1 MYCIQNI
8 TDDLFFVGASDR
20 RLSLFENAF
29 PIPDGITY
37 NSYIILD
44 KKTILLDTVDKAVG
58 AIFFE
63 NLAHVL
69 DGRKLDYVVI
79 NHMEPDHAA
88 TLEELVLRYPD
99 VKIVGNATTFNLIKQ
114 FFTFDIEKRKHLV
127 KEGDTLTTGKHSFT
141 FYMAPM
147 VHWPEVMVTYDAT
160 NKALF
165 SADAFGTFKAFSGN
179 IFADQVDFERDWLD
193 ESRRYYSNIVGKYGM
208 QTSNLLKKIAEH
220 DVQIL
225 CPLHGPIWREKKSS
239 DLSKNKCN
247 IAWYIGKYTK
257 WATYTP
263 EEKTVVIA
271 YGSIYGN
278 TENAAHI
285 LATKLAEKG
294 VCKIEMF
301 DTSVTHPSYIL
312 SAAFR
317 ASHIVFASSTYNMGI
332 FATMETLLHDI
343 KDHNLQNR
351 TVAFIENGSWS
362 PQAGKKMRALIEPL
376 KNMTVLEP
384 LVTIKSSVKE
394 DTAKALDM
402 LATQIVTSLK
412 S

>member
-1 MYCIQNI
+1 MFCTQNI
-8 TDDLFFVGASDR
+8 TDDIIFVGASDR

-29 PIPDGITY
+29 PLPEGITY

-44 KKTILLDTVDKAVG
+44 EKTILLDTVDKAVG
-58 AIFFE
+58 SVFFE

-88 TLEELVLRYPD
+88 TLEELVLRYPE
-99 VKIVGNATTFNLIKQ
+99 VKIVGNATTFKLINQ
-114 FFTFDIEKRKHLV
+114 FFTFEVESRKHLV
-127 KEGDTLTTGKHSFT
+127 KEGDVLSTGTHSFT

-147 VHWPEVMVTYDAT
+147 VHWPEVMVTYDT
-160 NKALF
+160 TSKALF

-179 IFADQVDFERDWLD
+179 IFADQVNFERDWLD

-208 QTSNLLKKIAEH
+208 QTLNLLKKIAEH
-220 DVQIL
+220 DIQIL
-225 CPLHGPIWREKKSS
+225 CPLHGPIWRQKTTSNVLENRHDIS
-239 DLSKNKCN
+239 
-247 IAWYIGKYTK
+247 WYIDKYQK
-257 WATYTP
+257 WASYTP

-271 YGSIYGN
+271 YASIYGN

-294 VCKIEMF
+294 VCNIEMF
-301 DTSVTHPSYIL
+301 DVSVTHPSYIL

-376 KNMTVLEP
+376 KNMTILEP
-384 LVTIKSSVKE
+384 LVSIKSSVKE
-394 DTAKALDM
+394 DVANALDM
-402 LATQIVTSLK
+402 LATEIVTSLK